1 MIMENQFFSQKKRR
15 LGKAS
20 RGPAVLLCIVLAV
33 VWWAG
38 GCSCP
43 PEAAAAGGDAAGQAP
58 AEKADPEFDESD
70 ESDEFDEFD
79 EFDDFDEFDEFG
91 GLESDAGA
99 GVYDPM
105 IGYNRVMTRVNDRL
119 YFWVL
124 KPTASAYGAI
134 LPEGARVSIKRFF
147 KNLSFP
153 VRLVNN
159 LLQFKIKGAGVET
172 IRFGVNSTVGIAGLW
187 DPAAKWLHLEAHE
200 EDFGQTLGYYGLNG
214 GFHLVMPLTGPS
226 NLRDSLASVP
236 DGYLEPLYYVNHKA
250 ILIGA
255 PIVDVVNRTSLRIG
269 EYESFSKDA
278 MDMYILFRNAYEQNR
293 KKKVE
298 D

>member
-1 MIMENQFFSQKKRR
+1 MEKQFFSVKRR
-15 LGKAS
+15 QWRKAS
-20 RGPAVLLCIVLAV
+20 RGPAVLLGIALALAV
-33 VWWAG
+33 LGWAG
-38 GCSCP
+38 GGFCP
-43 PEAAAAGGDAAGQAP
+43 AEAAAAEGDSAGQGA
-58 AEKADPEFDESD
+58 AEPSDP
-70 ESDEFDEFD
+70 EFDEFD
-79 EFDDFDEFDEFG
+79 EFEEFDAPG
-91 GLESDAGA
+91 SDAGA
-99 GVYDPM
+99 AVYDPM

-124 KPTASAYGAI
+124 KPTARVYGAI
-134 LPEGARVSIKRFF
+134 LAEPARVSIKRFF
-147 KNLSFP
+147 KNLAFP
-153 VRLVNN
+153 IRLVNN

-187 DPAAKWLHLEAHE
+187 DPAEKWFHLEAHE

-269 EYESFSKDA
+269 EYESFRKDA

-293 KKKVE
+293 EKKIGE
-298 D
+298 